1 MEESSAWE
9 LGVLHPTLKQCGA
22 PVMEMEVSSAGG
34 IIELPSGAAVGCR
47 QRLRG
52 KVPHRQGHPRGPS
65 TVTPFLSLQSFPRA
79 APRGDRI

>member
-34 IIELPSGAAVGCR
+34 VIELPSGAGVGCR

-52 KVPHRQGHPRGPS
+52 KDLLVYIKESGKINISVCG
-65 TVTPFLSLQSFPRA
+65 
-79 APRGDRI
+79 